1 MMPAPKI
8 DGRET
13 RAIITPLELRAAAE
27 GSVRTGVGYAALFD
41 TWTDIG
47 GMWRERIAPG
57 AFTKSLQERDVLALH
72 SHDSGR
78 VVGRLGADTLILR
91 EDAKGLAF
99 ENPLPDT
106 NDGRDLIV
114 QLDRGDIAG
123 MSIGFVSVRSE
134 WDETKDMTERTIL
147 EALLFEI
154 TYTAYPAYRDTE
166 VALRS
171 LELVR
176 DERRDHNRANAGA
189 RLAARR
195 IRQAQIERGI

>member
-1 MMPAPKI
+1 MPAPKI

>member
-1 MMPAPKI
+1 MPAPTT
-8 DGRET
+8 DQRET
-13 RAIITPLELRAAAE
+13 RAILTPLELRAADE
-27 GSVRTGVGYAALFD
+27 GAVRTGVGYAALFD

-57 AFTKSLQERDVLALH
+57 AFTASLAERDVLALH

-78 VVGRLGADTLILR
+78 VVGRKGAGTLTLR
-91 EDAKGLAF
+91 EDNKGLAF

-114 QLDRGDIAG
+114 QLERGDIAG
-123 MSIGFVSVRSE
+123 MSIGFVAVRAE
-134 WDETKDMTERTIL
+134 WDETKEVTERTIL

-171 LELVR
+171 LERIR
-176 DERRDHNRANAGA
+176 DERRDHNRFGA
-189 RLAARR
+189 ELRMAARR
-195 IRQAQIERGI
+195 ARQAHLERRI

>member
-1 MMPAPKI
+1 MPAPLI

-13 RAIITPLELRAAAE
+13 RAILTPLELRAADD
-27 GSVRTGVGYAALFD
+27 GSVRTGHGYAALFD

-78 VVGRLGADTLILR
+78 VVGRKGAGTLILR
-91 EDAKGLAF
+91 EDSKGLAF

-114 QLDRGDIAG
+114 QLERQDIAG

-134 WDETKDMTERTIL
+134 WDETKDVTERTIL

-171 LELVR
+171 LERVR
-176 DERRDHNRANAGA
+176 DERRDHNRVGA
-189 RLAARR
+189 EIRMAARR
-195 IRQAQIERGI
+195 ARQAHLERRL

>member
-1 MMPAPKI
+1 MPEPKI

-13 RAIITPLELRAAAE
+13 RAIVTPLELRAAADGAE
-27 GSVRTGVGYAALFD
+27 RTGHGYAALFD

-78 VVGRLGADTLILR
+78 VVGRLGAGTLTLR

-106 NDGRDLIV
+106 SDGRDLIV
-114 QLDRGDIAG
+114 QLERGDVAG

-134 WDETKDMTERTIL
+134 WDETKDVTERTIL
-147 EALLFEI
+147 EAMLFEI

-171 LELVR
+171 LEQIR
-176 DERRDHNRANAGA
+176 DERRDHNRAGAGA

-195 IRQAQIERGI
+195 ARQAQLERGI

>member
-1 MMPAPKI
+1 MPEPKI

-27 GSVRTGVGYAALFD
+27 GSVRTGIGYAALFD

-78 VVGRLGADTLILR
+78 VVGRLGAGTLTLR

-114 QLDRGDIAG
+114 QLERGDIAG

-134 WDETKDMTERTIL
+134 WDETKDVTERTIL

-171 LELVR
+171 LEQVR
-176 DERRDHNRANAGA
+176 DERRDHNRAGAGA

-195 IRQAQIERGI
+195 ARQAQLDRGI

>member
-1 MMPAPKI
+1 MPAPKI

-78 VVGRLGADTLILR
+78 VVGRLGAKTLILR

-134 WDETKDMTERTIL
+134 WDETKDLTERTIL
-147 EALLFEI
+147 EAMLFEI

-171 LELVR
+171 LAQIR
-176 DERRDHNRANAGA
+176 DERRDHNRAGAGA

-195 IRQAQIERGI
+195 ARQAQIERGI

>member
-1 MMPAPKI
+1 MPAPLI

-13 RAIITPLELRAAAE
+13 RAILTPLELRAAEDGA
-27 GSVRTGVGYAALFD
+27 VRTGHGYAALFD

-57 AFTKSLQERDVLALH
+57 AFTTSLAERDVLALH

-78 VVGRLGADTLILR
+78 VVGRKGAGTLILR
-91 EDAKGLAF
+91 EDSKGLAF

-114 QLDRGDIAG
+114 QLERKDIAG

-134 WDETKDMTERTIL
+134 WDETKDVTERTIL

-171 LELVR
+171 LERVR
-176 DERRDHNRANAGA
+176 DERRDHNRVGA
-189 RLAARR
+189 ETRMAARR
-195 IRQAQIERGI
+195 ARQAQLERRI

>member
-1 MMPAPKI
+1 MPEPKI

-27 GSVRTGVGYAALFD
+27 GAVRTGVGYAALFD

-57 AFTKSLQERDVLALH
+57 AFTASLAERDVLALH

-78 VVGRLGADTLILR
+78 VVGRLGAGTLTLR

-114 QLDRGDIAG
+114 QLERGDIAG

-134 WDETKDMTERTIL
+134 WDETKDVTERTIL
-147 EALLFEI
+147 EAMLFEI

-171 LELVR
+171 LEQVR
-176 DERRDHNRANAGA
+176 DERRDHNRAGAGA

-195 IRQAQIERGI
+195 ARQAQIERGI

>member
-1 MMPAPKI
+1 MPTPKI

-13 RAIITPLELRAAAE
+13 RAIITPLELRAATE

-57 AFTKSLQERDVLALH
+57 AFTASLQERDVLALH

-78 VVGRLGADTLILR
+78 VVGRLGAGTLILR

-134 WDETKDMTERTIL
+134 WDETKDVTERTIL
-147 EALLFEI
+147 EAMLFEI

-171 LELVR
+171 LERIR
-176 DERRDHNRANAGA
+176 DERRDHNRAGAGA

-195 IRQAQIERGI
+195 IRQEQIERGI

>member
-1 MMPAPKI
+1 MPAPKT
-8 DGRET
+8 DARET

-27 GSVRTGVGYAALFD
+27 GAVRTGVGYAALYD

-78 VVGRLGADTLILR
+78 VVGRLGAGTLILR

-114 QLDRGDIAG
+114 QLERGDIAG

-134 WDETKDMTERTIL
+134 WDETKDVTERTIL
-147 EALLFEI
+147 EAMLFEV

-171 LELVR
+171 LQQVR
-176 DERRDHNRANAGA
+176 DERRDHNRAGGGT
-189 RLAARR
+189 RLAMRR
-195 IRQAQIERGI
+195 ARQAQIERGI

>member
-1 MMPAPKI
+1 MPAPKT
-8 DGRET
+8 DARET

-27 GSVRTGVGYAALFD
+27 GAVRTGVGYAALYD

-78 VVGRLGADTLILR
+78 VVGRLGAGTLILR

-114 QLDRGDIAG
+114 QLERGDIAG

-134 WDETKDMTERTIL
+134 WDETKDVTERTIL
-147 EALLFEI
+147 EAMLFEV

-171 LELVR
+171 LQQVR
-176 DERRDHNRANAGA
+176 DERRNHNRAGGGT
-189 RLAARR
+189 RLAMRR
-195 IRQAQIERGI
+195 ARQAQIERGI